1 MIGYACVTSHTLD
14 FFPLCDRSLL
24 SYSPSHQ
31 TFRYN
36 TTANYQTRRPPT
48 APPSPYHPGR
58 TVIHTSPTM
67 RSAIL
72 ATLFAASALTTAAP
86 PSTPPS
92 TPPSAYMDTYPGG
105 SIVLVSNM
113 TGQRPT
119 EFRYPININKVTV
132 VDPPSSA
139 INNITEVKFF
149 YFLNVE
155 EAKVECHAYLDE
167 AGLKPFRKPF
177 TKVKPLNTTSEGKAI
192 PIKSVLCIVV
202 A

>member
-1 MIGYACVTSHTLD
+1 
-14 FFPLCDRSLL
+14 
-24 SYSPSHQ
+24 
-31 TFRYN
+31 
-36 TTANYQTRRPPT
+36 
-48 APPSPYHPGR
+48 
-58 TVIHTSPTM
+58 M

-72 ATLFAASALTTAAP
+72 TTLFAASALTTAAP

-92 TPPSAYMDTYPGG
+92 AYMDTYPGG
-105 SIVLVSNM
+105 SILLVSNM

-167 AGLKPFRKPF
+167 AGLKPFRKSQF
-177 TKVKPLNTTSEGKAI
+177 DGCISSMYAATTCTESGLYSEFYRCRECFGREYAD
-192 PIKSVLCIVV
+192 SFSVV
-202 A
+202 APPKITEKGSPKANDMELAEQLMKLTKEVIDQKTHAIQKGCPMNAAS

>member
-14 FFPLCDRSLL
+14 FFPLYDRSLL

-31 TFRYN
+31 TFKYN

-48 APPSPYHPGR
+48 ALPSPPYHPGR
-58 TVIHTSPTM
+58 TVYHTSATM

-72 ATLFAASALTTAAP
+72 TTLFAASALTTAAP

-92 TPPSAYMDTYPGG
+92 AYMDTYPGG
-105 SIVLVSNM
+105 SILLVSNM

-177 TKVKPLNTTSEGKAI
+177 TKIMPLNTTSEGKAT
-192 PIKSVLCIVV
+192 PIKSVLCIMVV
-202 A
+202 